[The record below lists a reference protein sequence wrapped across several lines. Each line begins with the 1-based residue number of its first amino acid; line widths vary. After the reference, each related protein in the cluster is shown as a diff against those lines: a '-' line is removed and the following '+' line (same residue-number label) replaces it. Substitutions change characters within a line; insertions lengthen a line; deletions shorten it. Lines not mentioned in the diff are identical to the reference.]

1 MKPEDTGTTEINAEG
16 AEISGGL
23 ETERHIVKWTARG
36 HRLDFSVFEEE
47 TYSGISDNPE
57 YSGTVKWD
65 GCTNIEFHSCM
76 HYCEPQHFIDQHE
89 ILKQVYILA
98 SNFIPNFDGVAWED
112 KK

>member
-1 MKPEDTGTTEINAEG
+1 MKPEDIGISRLNA
-16 AEISGGL
+16 ADTEISGGI
-23 ETERHIVKWTARG
+23 ETERHVVRWTALG
-36 HRLDFSVFEEE
+36 HCVDFSVFGKEA
-47 TYSGISDNPE
+47 YAGISDTPE

-65 GCTNIEFHSCM
+65 GCTNIEFHACM

-112 KK
+112 K